1 MKQTFKKL
9 SAFMMALVIS
19 GSLFAQVPQKFNYQG
34 IARDTKGNPMAQQR
48 MTLKLTVL
56 PAADAT
62 TGEYEEIQT
71 VTTNEFGLYTLQI
84 GNGTPLNGE
93 MKAVKWE
100 TGNKYIKVAIDPKG
114 GNDFVDAGTNQLLS
128 VPYAIYADKAGTA
141 KNAGGG
147 DRLGAVSTS
156 ASGTGTVNYLTKFTA
171 ANTIYNSQLFDNG
184 TNIGIGTTSPA
195 ARLHLFSNVA
205 GVQQQIRMQNASTT
219 GASRFRMDN
228 DGTLSYATFSKYGT
242 AYASGYPG
250 IPALYPY
257 ANLLAFGNNGLAAD
271 DGLGRFLISNGGN
284 IGLSIFKGGTSKLKF
299 HADYATENVG
309 IGGNIAPVSR
319 VHLNNTD
326 GTTMDLRLTNNTT
339 GHTASDGLEIRTVGN
354 AAAVMNNEN
363 ADLNLGTNGTNRI
376 KIQADGKVG
385 VGSTSPYAGL
395 HVVSSVS
402 DTAIYASSSN
412 FSYNQIGVLGS
423 YNTSGYGVGV
433 AGIGW
438 GGGVAPDSMDIG
450 VYGSSSGIGVWSNG
464 KLRVTDGTQGAGKI
478 MQSNADG
485 DASWVTPSFVNGN
498 GTTNFVPKYTPNGTT
513 IGNSQ
518 IFDNGTSVGMGTST
532 PNASTRL
539 HLTKNSEVLRL
550 DGSAPYLSF
559 YNGADYNGYLWH
571 NNTDMYLANRTNGGG
586 LRLYTENIARM
597 MIDSNGYVG
606 IGTTFPASRL
616 DLRSNNGDYL
626 LANFR
631 NTSTTNDRSALIGM
645 QSGNAT
651 GATHWLMGVGG
662 TANGLGFTGNQF
674 YLENAGKG
682 SRMSIDSFGA
692 FKFGAAGSTQNGS
705 TLNLGGKDNQPEA
718 SISFGTNGEFFNM
731 AVNVS
736 GQLQFTPNNNI
747 PTGGTPCMTI
757 DDESGG
763 RVAIGTVASMPTGYK
778 LFVEDGI
785 LTERLKVAVNG
796 SGNWADYVFAPDYKL
811 MPLEDV
817 EAFVKENKHLPN
829 VPSADKMV
837 ETGIDVATVDAKLME
852 KIEELTLYMIDM
864 KKEINTLK
872 KENEAFKANLK
883 K

>member
-1 MKQTFKKL
+1 
-9 SAFMMALVIS
+9 MMALAIS

-56 PAADAT
+56 PTADAT

-84 GNGTPLNGE
+84 GNGTPVTGE
-93 MKAVKWE
+93 MKTVKWE

-128 VPYAIYADKAGTA
+128 VPYAIYADKAGMA
-141 KNAGGG
+141 KNAGG
-147 DRLGAVSTS
+147 DRIGAVNS
-156 ASGTGTVNYLTKFTA
+156 AAGHVAGDANYLTKFTGL
-171 ANTIYNSQLFDNG
+171 NIIGKSQLYENG
-184 TNIGIGTTSPA
+184 VNIGIGTTTPA
-195 ARLHLFSNVA
+195 ARLHLYSNVA

-228 DGTLSYATFSKYGT
+228 DGILSYATFSKYGT
-242 AYASGYPG
+242 AYAGGYPG

-257 ANLLAFGNNGLAAD
+257 ANLLAFGNNGLVAD

-284 IGLSIFKGGTSKLKF
+284 IGISMYKGGTSKLKF

-326 GTTMDLRLTNNTT
+326 GTSMDLRLTNTTT

-354 AAAVMNNEN
+354 AAAIWNNEN
-363 ADLNLGTNGTNRI
+363 ADLNLGTNNTNRM
-376 KIQADGKVG
+376 KIQSDGKVG
-385 VGSTSPYAGL
+385 IGSTSPYAGL

-464 KLRVTDGTQGAGKI
+464 KLRVTDGTQGAGRLL
-478 MQSNADG
+478 QSNADG
-485 DASWVTPSFVNGN
+485 DASWVTPSYLSGS
-498 GTTNFVPKYTPNGTT
+498 GTTNRISMFTPSGSQVGNSLLSQGGSGLNKFVQNNGGSYAWYDTVNLNLFNISLDSNGRLLFIPNTTSSTGVPYMILDDVGGRLT
-513 IGNSQ
+513 IGNVS
-518 IFDNGTSVGMGTST
+518 ST
-532 PNASTRL
+532 PS
-539 HLTKNSEVLRL
+539 
-550 DGSAPYLSF
+550 
-559 YNGADYNGYLWH
+559 
-571 NNTDMYLANRTNGGG
+571 
-586 LRLYTENIARM
+586 
-597 MIDSNGYVG
+597 
-606 IGTTFPASRL
+606 
-616 DLRSNNGDYL
+616 
-626 LANFR
+626 
-631 NTSTTNDRSALIGM
+631 
-645 QSGNAT
+645 
-651 GATHWLMGVGG
+651 
-662 TANGLGFTGNQF
+662 
-674 YLENAGKG
+674 
-682 SRMSIDSFGA
+682 
-692 FKFGAAGSTQNGS
+692 
-705 TLNLGGKDNQPEA
+705 
-718 SISFGTNGEFFNM
+718 
-731 AVNVS
+731 
-736 GQLQFTPNNNI
+736 
-747 PTGGTPCMTI
+747 
-757 DDESGG
+757 
-763 RVAIGTVASMPTGYK
+763 GYK
-778 LFVEDGI
+778 LYVEDGI
-785 LTERLKVAVNG
+785 LTERLKVAV
-796 SGNWADYVFAPDYKL
+796 SGTANWADYVFAPDYKL

-817 EAFVKENKHLPN
+817 EAFVKDNKHLPN
-829 VPSADKMV
+829 VPSADEMV
-837 ETGIDVATVDAKLME
+837 ESGIDVATVDAKLME

-864 KKEINTLK
+864 KKEINALK

>member
-1 MKQTFKKL
+1 
-9 SAFMMALVIS
+9 MMALAIS

-56 PAADAT
+56 PTADAT

-84 GNGTPLNGE
+84 GNGTPVTGE
-93 MKAVKWE
+93 MKTVKWE

-128 VPYAIYADKAGTA
+128 VPYAIYADKAGMA
-141 KNAGGG
+141 KNAGG
-147 DRLGAVSTS
+147 DRIGAVNS
-156 ASGTGTVNYLTKFTA
+156 AAGHVAGDANYLTKFTGL
-171 ANTIYNSQLFDNG
+171 NIIGKSQLYENG
-184 TNIGIGTTSPA
+184 VNIGIGTTTPA
-195 ARLHLFSNVA
+195 ARLHLYSNVA

-228 DGTLSYATFSKYGT
+228 DGILSYATFSKYGT
-242 AYASGYPG
+242 AYAGGYPG

-257 ANLLAFGNNGLAAD
+257 ANLLAFGNNGLVAD

-284 IGLSIFKGGTSKLKF
+284 IGISMYKGGTSKLKF

-354 AAAVMNNEN
+354 AAAIWNNEN
-363 ADLNLGTNGTNRI
+363 ADLNLGTNNTNRM
-376 KIQADGKVG
+376 KIQSDGKVG
-385 VGSTSPYAGL
+385 IGSTSPYAGL

-464 KLRVTDGTQGAGKI
+464 KLRVTDGTQGAGRLL
-478 MQSNADG
+478 QSNADG
-485 DASWVTPSFVNGN
+485 DASWVTPSYLSGS
-498 GTTNFVPKYTPNGTT
+498 GTTNRISMFTPSGSQVGNSLLSQGGSGLNKFVQNNGGSYAWYDTVNLNLFNISLDSNGRLLFIPNTTSSTGVPYMILDDVGGRLT
-513 IGNSQ
+513 IGNVS
-518 IFDNGTSVGMGTST
+518 ST
-532 PNASTRL
+532 PS
-539 HLTKNSEVLRL
+539 
-550 DGSAPYLSF
+550 
-559 YNGADYNGYLWH
+559 
-571 NNTDMYLANRTNGGG
+571 
-586 LRLYTENIARM
+586 
-597 MIDSNGYVG
+597 
-606 IGTTFPASRL
+606 
-616 DLRSNNGDYL
+616 
-626 LANFR
+626 
-631 NTSTTNDRSALIGM
+631 
-645 QSGNAT
+645 
-651 GATHWLMGVGG
+651 
-662 TANGLGFTGNQF
+662 
-674 YLENAGKG
+674 
-682 SRMSIDSFGA
+682 
-692 FKFGAAGSTQNGS
+692 
-705 TLNLGGKDNQPEA
+705 
-718 SISFGTNGEFFNM
+718 
-731 AVNVS
+731 
-736 GQLQFTPNNNI
+736 
-747 PTGGTPCMTI
+747 
-757 DDESGG
+757 
-763 RVAIGTVASMPTGYK
+763 GYK
-778 LFVEDGI
+778 LYVEDGI
-785 LTERLKVAVNG
+785 LTERLKVAV
-796 SGNWADYVFAPDYKL
+796 SGTANWADYVFAPDYKL

-817 EAFVKENKHLPN
+817 EAFVKDNKHLPN
-829 VPSADKMV
+829 VPSADEMV
-837 ETGIDVATVDAKLME
+837 ESGIDVATVDAKLME

-864 KKEINTLK
+864 KKEIKALK

>member
-1 MKQTFKKL
+1 MKHIQISLISFIFLLSTFYL
-9 SAFMMALVIS
+9 S
-19 GSLFAQVPQKFNYQG
+19 AQVPQKFNYQG
-34 IARDTKGNPMAQQR
+34 IARDTKGNPMAHQR

-56 PAADAT
+56 PTADAT

-84 GNGTPLNGE
+84 GNGTPVIGE
-93 MKAVKWE
+93 MKTVKWE

-114 GNDFVDAGTNQLLS
+114 SNDFVDAGTNQLLS
-128 VPYAIYADKAGTA
+128 VPYAIYADKAGMA
-141 KNAGGG
+141 KTSGG
-147 DRLGAVSTS
+147 DRTGAVNS
-156 ASGTGTVNYLTKFTA
+156 AAGHVVGDANYLTKFTGLNVIA
-171 ANTIYNSQLFDNG
+171 KSQLFDNG
-184 TNIGIGTTSPA
+184 TNVGLGTATPISTASMHVKRSTSGQYLYLENTLPTGFGSFRLYNDVPA
-195 ARLHLFSNVA
+195 NF
-205 GVQQQIRMQNASTT
+205 
-219 GASRFRMDN
+219 
-228 DGTLSYATFSKYGT
+228 ATFTKYGST
-242 AYASGYPG
+242 AVGGYTG
-250 IPALYPY
+250 ISTLYPF
-257 ANLLAFGNNGLAAD
+257 ANILGYGNNGP
-271 DGLGRFLISNGGN
+271 FLNAGTGN
-284 IGLSIFKGGTSKLKF
+284 IGFAITKAGTNKLKI
-299 HADYATENVG
+299 HIDYTTENVG
-309 IGGNIAPVSR
+309 IGGNTPPLSR
-319 VHLNNTD
+319 VHMNNTD

-339 GHTASDGLEIRTVGN
+339 GHTVTDGLEIRTVGN

-376 KIQADGKVG
+376 KIEADGKVG
-385 VGSTSPYAGL
+385 VGSTSPNAGL
-395 HVVSSVS
+395 QVLSSVS

-412 FSYNQIGVLGS
+412 FSHNQIGVLGT
-423 YNTSGYGVGV
+423 YNTSGYGVGI
-433 AGIGW
+433 AGIGFA
-438 GGGVAPDSMDIG
+438 GGVAPDSMDIG
-450 VYGSSSGIGVWSNG
+450 VYGSSAIGVWSNG

-518 IFDNGTSVGMGTST
+518 IFDNGTSVGIGTAT

-571 NNTDMYLANRTNGGG
+571 NNTDMYLANRSSGGG

-606 IGTTFPASRL
+606 IGTTAPSSRL

-736 GQLQFTPNNNI
+736 GQLQITPNNNI

-796 SGNWADYVFAPDYKL
+796 SGNWADYVFADNYKL

-817 EAFVKENKHLPN
+817 EAFVKDNKHLPN
-829 VPSADKMV
+829 VPSADEMV
-837 ETGIDVATVDAKLME
+837 ESGIDVATVDAKLME

>member
-171 ANTIYNSQLFDNG
+171 PNTIFNSQLFDNG

-385 VGSTSPYAGL
+385 VGSTSPNAGL
-395 HVVSSVS
+395 HVISSVS

-412 FSYNQIGVLGS
+412 SSYSQIGVLGT
-423 YNTSGYGVGV
+423 YNTSMYGVGI

-438 GGGVAPDSMDIG
+438 AGGIAPDSMDVG
-450 VYGSSSGIGVWSNG
+450 VYGSSGNIGVWSNG
-464 KLRVTDGTQGAGKI
+464 KLRVTDGTQGVGKI

-485 DASWVTPSFVNGN
+485 DASWVTPSYLSGSGTTNRISMFTPSGTQVGNSLLSQGGTGLNKFVQNNGGSYAWSDTVNGN
-498 GTTNFVPKYTPNGTT
+498 LFNISLDSNGRLLFIPNTTSSTATPYMILDDVGGRLT
-513 IGNSQ
+513 IGNVS
-518 IFDNGTSVGMGTST
+518 ST
-532 PNASTRL
+532 PS
-539 HLTKNSEVLRL
+539 
-550 DGSAPYLSF
+550 
-559 YNGADYNGYLWH
+559 
-571 NNTDMYLANRTNGGG
+571 
-586 LRLYTENIARM
+586 
-597 MIDSNGYVG
+597 
-606 IGTTFPASRL
+606 
-616 DLRSNNGDYL
+616 
-626 LANFR
+626 
-631 NTSTTNDRSALIGM
+631 
-645 QSGNAT
+645 
-651 GATHWLMGVGG
+651 
-662 TANGLGFTGNQF
+662 
-674 YLENAGKG
+674 
-682 SRMSIDSFGA
+682 
-692 FKFGAAGSTQNGS
+692 
-705 TLNLGGKDNQPEA
+705 
-718 SISFGTNGEFFNM
+718 
-731 AVNVS
+731 
-736 GQLQFTPNNNI
+736 
-747 PTGGTPCMTI
+747 
-757 DDESGG
+757 
-763 RVAIGTVASMPTGYK
+763 GYK
-778 LFVEDGI
+778 LYVEDGI
-785 LTERLKVAVNG
+785 LTERLKVAV
-796 SGNWADYVFAPDYKL
+796 SGTANWADYVFAPDYKL